1 MRYEHTCSTK
11 HSTCFYCEDYNTY
24 ERLDVEG
31 CHVFDDVHIVFVV
44 GASEPRW
51 RIGASQ
57 TFSMSLHCTLFLLNL
72 LLFLDSSEWTWSLPK
87 KKQYFK
93 KSRKILL
100 KASQADELPEID
112 VLVLSRSKMTRTHV
126 TLFRFRTKVQ
136 TNCLR
141 RANDSAR
148 AIHQNSSISSKL
160 SWWFRPSQKS
170 FQ

>member
-1 MRYEHTCSTK
+1 MFLT
-11 HSTCFYCEDYNTY
+11 
-24 ERLDVEG
+24 
-31 CHVFDDVHIVFVV
+31 
-44 GASEPRW
+44 
-51 RIGASQ
+51 
-57 TFSMSLHCTLFLLNL
+57 MCTSSS
-72 LLFLDSSEWTWSLPK
+72 SSERVNPDDESAPRKRSRCRSIARSFFSTFFCFLTALRELEVYRK
-87 KKQYFK
+87 KTKQYFK
-93 KSRKILL
+93 KSPKILL

-160 SWWFRPSQKS
+160 S
-170 FQ
+170 